1 MIFLSLGLINELLK
15 SILMKQNNLNIAFLI
30 LRLMLGFGMLL
41 HGISKLNHGVDGIG
55 DLLTEK
61 GIPSFIAYGVLIG
74 EVVAPI
80 LMIVGYR
87 TKLASI
93 VFAFTMLVAVLLAH
107 SGDIFSLSK
116 HGGWAIELQGLYF
129 FGAVVL
135 ILTGGGKYAVSSKN
149 KWD

>member
-1 MIFLSLGLINELLK
+1 MKQTNLHIALLLLRVSLGA
-15 SILMKQNNLNIAFLI
+15 M
-30 LRLMLGFGMLL
+30 MLL

-55 DLLTEK
+55 NMLSEK

-74 EVVAPI
+74 EVVAPL
-80 LMIVGYR
+80 LMIAGYR

-107 SGDIFSLSK
+107 SDDIFALSK
-116 HGGWAIELQGLYF
+116 HGSWAIELQALYF
-129 FGAVVL
+129 FGAVAL

>member
-1 MIFLSLGLINELLK
+1 MKQTNLHIALLLLRVSLGA
-15 SILMKQNNLNIAFLI
+15 M
-30 LRLMLGFGMLL
+30 MLL

-55 DLLTEK
+55 NMLSEK

-74 EVVAPI
+74 EVVAPL

-107 SGDIFSLSK
+107 SDDIFALSK
-116 HGGWAIELQGLYF
+116 HGA
-129 FGAVVL
+129 
-135 ILTGGGKYAVSSKN
+135 
-149 KWD
+149 